1 MKRLFTPEEAEI
13 TLGLSMRPEPPPPIA
28 ERLGRE
34 AGTLAETLES
44 MAKKGLIF
52 RSSKGGVNYY
62 MAAQFVVGIWEYHHN
77 DLDEEL
83 IKDVNEYMPT
93 LMKKSWLRTETKQ
106 LRVVPVAKSV
116 SAEMGVMPF
125 EAAEAIINKQSKII
139 VSPCICRKE
148 QKMIGKGCDRLEE
161 ACLVFGAGA
170 YYYEQNGLGREIDKQ
185 EALDLVKQG
194 VVDPAK
200 VVRGGISL
208 VMEGRRVFEHLT
220 VNENILV
227 GSITRKDGSQNIRR
241 DQALMYDHFPR
252 LARVTNRL
260 AGYCSGG
267 EQQMIAI
274 ARALMSAPKMLML
287 DEPSLGLAPLLVK
300 EIFEEIKRINQEMDT
315 TLLIVEQNAK
325 IALEIST
332 YAYIME
338 SGKIVLEGPSE
349 ELKNNPDVKEFYM
362 GVTQGGGR
370 KSFKEVKSYKRRKRW
385 M

>member
-1 MKRLFTPEEAEI
+1 MQLSRIEARKMSKQTSNGNLLDVNNIEVVYNDIVQVLRGVSLSVAEGSIVSLLGTNGAGKTTTLRAISGLLKPEN
-13 TLGLSMRPEPPPPIA
+13 G
-28 ERLGRE
+28 
-34 AGTLAETLES
+34 
-44 MAKKGLIF
+44 F
-52 RSSKGGVNYY
+52 
-62 MAAQFVVGIWEYHHN
+62 
-77 DLDEEL
+77 
-83 IKDVNEYMPT
+83 IKDGYVKFQGNNIT
-93 LMKKSWLRTETKQ
+93 NVLGTH
-106 LRVVPVAKSV
+106 VVKLGA
-116 SAEMGVMPF
+116 VMVP
-125 EAAEAIINKQSKII
+125 
-139 VSPCICRKE
+139 
-148 QKMIGKGCDRLEE
+148 
-161 ACLVFGAGA
+161 
-170 YYYEQNGLGREIDKQ
+170 
-185 EALDLVKQG
+185 
-194 VVDPAK
+194 
-200 VVRGGISL
+200 
-208 VMEGRRVFEHLT
+208 EGRRVFKHLT
-220 VNENILV
+220 VDENIRV
-227 GSITRKDGSQNIRR
+227 GSITRKDGTQNIRQ
-241 DQALMYDHFPR
+241 DQDLMYDHFPR

-274 ARALMSAPKMLML
+274 ARALMSSPKMLML

-300 EIFEEIKRINQEMDT
+300 EIFENIKRINQEMDT

>member
-1 MKRLFTPEEAEI
+1 MREDMNQKATTPSLLEVNNIEVVYNDIIQVLRGVSLSVAEGSI
-13 TLGLSMRPEPPPPIA
+13 VSLLGTNGAGKTTTLRAISGLLKPEN
-28 ERLGRE
+28 G
-34 AGTLAETLES
+34 
-44 MAKKGLIF
+44 
-52 RSSKGGVNYY
+52 Y
-62 MAAQFVVGIWEYHHN
+62 
-77 DLDEEL
+77 
-83 IKDVNEYMPT
+83 IKDGFVKFEGNDIT
-93 LMKKSWLRTETKQ
+93 NVLGTH
-106 LRVVPVAKSV
+106 VVKLGA
-116 SAEMGVMPF
+116 VMVP
-125 EAAEAIINKQSKII
+125 
-139 VSPCICRKE
+139 
-148 QKMIGKGCDRLEE
+148 
-161 ACLVFGAGA
+161 
-170 YYYEQNGLGREIDKQ
+170 
-185 EALDLVKQG
+185 
-194 VVDPAK
+194 
-200 VVRGGISL
+200 
-208 VMEGRRVFEHLT
+208 EGRRVFKHLT
-220 VNENILV
+220 VDENIRV
-227 GSITRKDGSQNIRR
+227 GSITRRDGTQNVRKDQ
-241 DQALMYDHFPR
+241 DLMYDHFPR

-300 EIFEEIKRINQEMDT
+300 EIFENIERINQDMDT

-370 KSFKEVKSYKRRKRW
+370 KSFKDVKSYKRRKRW